1 MCAQVLHDGIYVL
14 TSSGSKDFGEISP
27 EIAKIIKR
35 ESGKIRLE
43 IGFQKNGHGYGEAHI
58 ERSGRI
64 KQLKQNGFENARD
77 YIEFVAKDYDEIYQG
92 KDNNIVIVKIRNA
105 VNVAFLSLRQNE
117 KDKDIYWTVE
127 SAFISRKNYLNDKI
141 LLWKK

>member
-1 MCAQVLHDGIYVL
+1 MCAPVLHDGNYVL
-14 TSSGSKDFGEISP
+14 TSSGSKDFGEITP
-27 EIAKIIKR
+27 EVAKAIKR

-43 IGFQKNGHGYGEAHI
+43 TGFQENGHGYGEAHI

-92 KDNNIVIVKIRNA
+92 KDNNIVLVKTRNA

-117 KDKDIYWTVE
+117 KDKAVYWTVE